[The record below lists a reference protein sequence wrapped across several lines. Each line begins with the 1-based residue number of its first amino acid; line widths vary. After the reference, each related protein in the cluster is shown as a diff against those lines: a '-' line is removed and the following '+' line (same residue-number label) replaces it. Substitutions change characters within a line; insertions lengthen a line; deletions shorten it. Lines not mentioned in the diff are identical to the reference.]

1 MDDSNNNIELHKTDQ
16 NQNQNIIFTYY
27 LSLPIEQNYGNHL
40 IQEWD
45 KNKTPKENTQL
56 LILEKKNS
64 NKINCNSDQILK
76 SSSLKFFDKKKKNDN
91 VITILPPINIKKK
104 YDDDDDDNEL
114 EKKNYK
120 CLRMEDY
127 GKAIYRRNFK
137 KINFVEIEYNSSI
150 EKNDNK
156 EFDLIVSVADGHGS
170 VKFDNSCYLG
180 GYELAKFAVENIL
193 FILENSNL
201 YLNNTMLSCKNIV
214 DILEKTYNT
223 VGRLI
228 ANSIQSVEPQ
238 EDKNVFEKFW
248 WNNLEQFKNNQ
259 KFFDYSISK
268 KVKIDNQQL
277 PMLFYTNEKN
287 EILACAEYGC
297 TSTTLLFKTIKN
309 KMYVFVANIGDSDA
323 YLFHYNKITKCYDD
337 VIKLTITHDGKNL
350 EERNRV
356 LNAVPPNLPVNLLK
370 YLKPKISYD
379 KKKNKFYAKQKWP
392 NNKKREFELM
402 LTRSFGHESF
412 WKYFGV
418 LNKPDINYF
427 ELNDQD
433 VVVVATDG
441 LWGHQFEFTEQVL
454 NQILCSL
461 NKCLTVED
469 NADKTNSNAFIN
481 WEKNIVNYVIDKRT
495 YAKLSIDNILLE
507 TVLIKSKTKFY

>member
-1 MDDSNNNIELHKTDQ
+1 
-16 NQNQNIIFTYY
+16 
-27 LSLPIEQNYGNHL
+27 
-40 IQEWD
+40 
-45 KNKTPKENTQL
+45 
-56 LILEKKNS
+56 
-64 NKINCNSDQILK
+64 
-76 SSSLKFFDKKKKNDN
+76 
-91 VITILPPINIKKK
+91 
-104 YDDDDDDNEL
+104 
-114 EKKNYK
+114 
-120 CLRMEDY
+120 
-127 GKAIYRRNFK
+127 
-137 KINFVEIEYNSSI
+137 
-150 EKNDNK
+150 
-156 EFDLIVSVADGHGS
+156 
-170 VKFDNSCYLG
+170 
-180 GYELAKFAVENIL
+180 
-193 FILENSNL
+193 
-201 YLNNTMLSCKNIV
+201 
-214 DILEKTYNT
+214 
-223 VGRLI
+223 
-228 ANSIQSVEPQ
+228 
-238 EDKNVFEKFW
+238 
-248 WNNLEQFKNNQ
+248 
-259 KFFDYSISK
+259 
-268 KVKIDNQQL
+268 
-277 PMLFYTNEKN
+277 
-287 EILACAEYGC
+287 
-297 TSTTLLFKTIKN
+297 
-309 KMYVFVANIGDSDA
+309 MYVFVANIGDSDA